1 MRMNANHA
9 HERVS
14 HQIMR
19 MTTDVDFENYAF
31 NTSIMRNHFHAH
43 EMTLSPQH
51 YVLSINLRE
60 LMRDKTPLRSQVSFV
75 ATAVYFPSKAHPPT
89 S

>member
-43 EMTLSPQH
+43 EITLSPQRYAH
-51 YVLSINLRE
+51 ENLSHTTF
-60 LMRDKTPLRSQVSFV
+60 MRMKKYTL
-75 ATAVYFPSKAHPPT
+75 TT
-89 S
+89 I